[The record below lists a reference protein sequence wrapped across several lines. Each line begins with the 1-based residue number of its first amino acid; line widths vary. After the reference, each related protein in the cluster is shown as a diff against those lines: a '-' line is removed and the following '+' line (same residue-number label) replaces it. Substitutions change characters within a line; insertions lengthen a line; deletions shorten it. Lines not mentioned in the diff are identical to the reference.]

1 MNFWKRRGDEAA
13 TAQTMQLRDR
23 ERHPYAGLR
32 SFTPQR
38 GGELRLY
45 QAVRE
50 AVPVVDAAV
59 CKLIRLSG
67 GALVFCEDPETEKRL
82 RDFLERVP
90 AGRGQY
96 GINAFLEQ
104 YLESLLICGGAV
116 GEMVPA
122 AGNRDL
128 AALLC
133 GRMDRIELREGES
146 PLDFQIYG
154 PDERGRMAALPYQ
167 ELLLFTPLHPEAEHP
182 YGVSLL
188 RGLPFMA
195 DILMKIYNT
204 VGVNWERCGNMR
216 FAVTCRNG
224 DGNAAERGQLL
235 ASEWSRA
242 MQDTRSGSVR
252 DFVAV
257 GDVDIKV
264 IGGDAPILDSQVPV
278 RQVLEQIVAKTSI
291 PPFML
296 GLNWNSTER
305 MSAQQADMLTTEITA
320 IRRTLTPGM
329 EQINR
334 FSKAELTADQVYTFS
349 VRLCDNEV
357 DRDFERFGTENLD
370 RLGELFLG
378 KSGIFDH
385 QWSAKGQTARI
396 YRTEV
401 VREPGTVTAA
411 GDEYRWLKGW
421 AYLMRTEKNQE
432 LITEIE
438 GGIKKEVSV
447 GCSMGRSVCSV
458 CGAENG
464 ACGHVKGQMYGEKLC
479 FMELKDPKDAYEW
492 SFVEV
497 PAQPR
502 AGVVK
507 RFGSEGTELR
517 MLRNQAELGQRYLT
531 GLRREVVR
539 LAMLADGHLDGKIF
553 TKAVGRLDEAELL
566 ELKRAY
572 EAQIAKKFPVA
583 PQLRQQAETK
593 REDEAVFLV

>member
-1 MNFWKRRGDEAA
+1 
-13 TAQTMQLRDR
+13 
-23 ERHPYAGLR
+23 
-32 SFTPQR
+32 
-38 GGELRLY
+38 
-45 QAVRE
+45 
-50 AVPVVDAAV
+50 
-59 CKLIRLSG
+59 
-67 GALVFCEDPETEKRL
+67 
-82 RDFLERVP
+82 
-90 AGRGQY
+90 
-96 GINAFLEQ
+96 
-104 YLESLLICGGAV
+104 
-116 GEMVPA
+116 
-122 AGNRDL
+122 
-128 AALLC
+128 
-133 GRMDRIELREGES
+133 
-146 PLDFQIYG
+146 
-154 PDERGRMAALPYQ
+154 
-167 ELLLFTPLHPEAEHP
+167 
-182 YGVSLL
+182 
-188 RGLPFMA
+188 
-195 DILMKIYNT
+195 
-204 VGVNWERCGNMR
+204 
-216 FAVTCRNG
+216 
-224 DGNAAERGQLL
+224 
-235 ASEWSRA
+235 
-242 MQDTRSGSVR
+242 
-252 DFVAV
+252 
-257 GDVDIKV
+257 
-264 IGGDAPILDSQVPV
+264 
-278 RQVLEQIVAKTSI
+278 
-291 PPFML
+291 
-296 GLNWNSTER
+296 
-305 MSAQQADMLTTEITA
+305 MLTKEE
-320 IRRTLTPGM
+320 LD
-329 EQINR
+329 QINR

-357 DRDFERFGTENLD
+357 DRDFERFGTEDLD

-479 FMELKDPKDAYEW
+479 FMELKDPKAAYEW
-492 SFVEV
+492 SFVAV

-507 RFGSEGTELR
+507 RFGSDGTELR
-517 MLRNQAELGQRYLT
+517 TLRKQAELGQRYLT